1 MNMIVINFLMIAITL
16 EMISMM
22 NKIILKIKVMMIYM
36 MSLQNRDKIKTIL
49 IYSQKELIILIKL
62 IIIKMRINSIIN
74 QKDKKNNENIKRIR
88 FKFYSSFSITNFIIL
103 TTKLDEKK
111 LWPKIPINLYRQYSI
126 LITYS
131 SLILNKIFG

>member
-1 MNMIVINFLMIAITL
+1 
-16 EMISMM
+16 
-22 NKIILKIKVMMIYM
+22 
-36 MSLQNRDKIKTIL
+36 
-49 IYSQKELIILIKL
+49 
-62 IIIKMRINSIIN
+62 MRINSIIN